1 MQKILFEHNKEAVF
15 KQFFENYYAPF
26 CIYAK
31 RYIDDKETREDIV
44 SKVFATL
51 WNNIDSFDLHSETAV
66 AYIKIC
72 VKNSCLNHLKH
83 QEHECVYAEFIRQ
96 RTPIYETE
104 TDSIYTLDELYRL
117 LYETLKKLPEQYR
130 IVFTKSFF
138 EGKTYAEIAE
148 ELHISVKTVNRYKQK
163 TIELLRSELK
173 DYLPLLLLLLYQDM

>member
-44 SKVFATL
+44 SEVFATL

-96 RTPIYETE
+96 KTPIYETE
-104 TDSIYTLDELYRL
+104 TDSIYTLDEFIVCYMKRL
-117 LYETLKKLPEQYR
+117 KNFPNNIVLFLQKVSSKEKLMLK
-130 IVFTKSFF
+130 
-138 EGKTYAEIAE
+138 
-148 ELHISVKTVNRYKQK
+148 
-163 TIELLRSELK
+163 
-173 DYLPLLLLLLYQDM
+173 